1 MTKPIIILLLLALA
15 STMAASGSST
25 WALEEGVMKPGFNPT
40 GYFLFA
46 GQAPR
51 ALGEVKRIDL
61 TTADTK
67 QDLKGRIRWYNVP
80 PHGALVAA
88 GRAFKMARL
97 TFDNLQLSFGT
108 VTIGGTSYRFTGRFL
123 KEGIY
128 YDIQPEGVVL
138 KGKLSRLRGR
148 KIAAERDVEFVWT
161 GGD

>member
-1 MTKPIIILLLLALA
+1 
-15 STMAASGSST
+15 
-25 WALEEGVMKPGFNPT
+25 MKPGFNPT

-46 GQAPR
+46 GRAPR

-67 QDLKGRIRWYNVP
+67 QDRNGRIRWYNVR
-80 PHGALVAA
+80 PHGALVA

-97 TFDNLQLSFGT
+97 SFDNLQLSFET

-128 YDIQPEGVVL
+128 YDIQSEGVVL
-138 KGKLSRLRGR
+138 KGKLSRLRGG